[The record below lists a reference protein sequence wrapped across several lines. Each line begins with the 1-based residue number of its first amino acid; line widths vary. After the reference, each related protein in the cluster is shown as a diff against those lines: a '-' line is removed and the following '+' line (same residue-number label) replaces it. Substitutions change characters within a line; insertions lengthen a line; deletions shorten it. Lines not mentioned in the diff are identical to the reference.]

1 MYTMIR
7 FLSYERN
14 DSMFF
19 VVGVTAIKE
28 KLEGPGSVSRS
39 TETRN
44 SASGADFRVTKYGA
58 AGR

>member
-1 MYTMIR
+1 
-7 FLSYERN
+7 
-14 DSMFF
+14 MFF